1 MMQVLLDVARTRE
14 ADRRTIAAGTPGI
27 ALMERAGA
35 AIAEAARAMRGARG
49 GEGPVLVACGPG
61 NNGGDGFV
69 AARLLAEEGIAV
81 LVALLGPR
89 ERLSGDAAI
98 AAASWSGPVLSL
110 ADTDPAAACLV
121 IDALFGSGLARP
133 LDGPAA
139 DFVARLTASGRPV
152 LAVDVPSGVD
162 GDTGR
167 ADGPCVRAHETI
179 TFATMKPGHLLLPGR
194 TLCGRVRVADIG
206 IPAHVIED
214 LARPAT
220 FANAEGLYRAA
231 LPRPGPEAHKYARG
245 HVLVLS
251 GGIHETGAARLVARG
266 ALRIGAGAVTLGS
279 PRAALLVNAAQ
290 LTAIMLRPCDDGA
303 DFEELL
309 ADPRIGVLALGPG
322 LGRAR
327 ARGFLEAAARARH
340 AEARAL
346 VLDADALTAFEGD
359 HAGLASLLAGARC
372 AVATPHAGELAR
384 LFRACPAV
392 HEAPSKLV
400 AAREAAAALGAIVV
414 AKGADSVIAAPDGRA
429 AINASGTPYLATAGA
444 GDVLAGF
451 VAGLIAQGMP
461 PFEATAAAVDL
472 HARAG
477 ASIGPG
483 LIAEDLPEA
492 LPRLLGEVLR
502 GGASS
507 G

>member
-1 MMQVLLDVARTRE
+1 MMQVLLDVAQTRE

-35 AIAEAARAMRGARG
+35 AVADAARAMRSARG
-49 GEGPVLVACGPG
+49 GEGAVLVACGPG

-69 AARLLAEEGIAV
+69 AARHLEEEGIAV
-81 LVALLGPR
+81 VVALLGPR
-89 ERLSGDAAI
+89 GRLRGDAAI
-98 AAASWSGPVLSL
+98 AAASWSGPVLPL
-110 ADTDPAAACLV
+110 ADADPQAACLV

-133 LDGPAA
+133 IDGPAA
-139 DFVARLTASGRPV
+139 DFLARLAASGRPV
-152 LAVDVPSGVD
+152 LAVDVPSGLD
-162 GDTGR
+162 GDTGG
-167 ADGPCVRAHETI
+167 AEGPCVRADETI

-194 TLCGRVRVADIG
+194 TFCGRVRVADIG
-206 IPAHVIED
+206 IPADVIES
-214 LARPAT
+214 LAPAT
-220 FANAEGLYRAA
+220 FANGEGLYRAD
-231 LPRPGPEAHKYARG
+231 LPRPGLDAHKYARG

-279 PRAALLVNAAQ
+279 PRAALLVNATQ
-290 LTAIMLRPCDDGA
+290 LTAIMLRPCDDGP
-303 DFEELL
+303 DLEELL

-327 ARGFLEAAARARH
+327 ARGLLEAAARAPH
-340 AEARAL
+340 AQARAI
-346 VLDADALTAFEGD
+346 VIDADALTAFEGD
-359 HAGLASLLAGARC
+359 HEGLADLLAGSRC
-372 AVATPHAGELAR
+372 AVATPHAGELSR

-392 HEAPSKLV
+392 QDAPSKLV

-477 ASIGPG
+477 AGIGPG

-492 LPRLLGEVLR
+492 VPGLLAEVL
-502 GGASS
+502 GGEASV